1 MTPAIF
7 WALLAVAIII
17 AIAIAIAIAASKARA
32 SKARAKARS
41 AQKVHRID
49 QDCASNGHAYV
60 IEGTGWRCAT
70 CGNHV
75 SRKEGE
81 LYGLAEDGRI
91 ERRREPR

>member
-1 MTPAIF
+1 MTATIF
-7 WALLAVAIII
+7 WVLLAVIVIV
-17 AIAIAIAIAASKARA
+17 AIAIIIAIAASKARA
-32 SKARAKARS
+32 KALS

-49 QDCASNGHAYV
+49 QECASNGHAYV

-81 LYGLAEDGRI
+81 LYGLTEDGRI